1 MKSANEFYILSPESV
16 SNPSSGVE
24 NVINI
29 LESSLRSSPD
39 SGIGEDSTK
48 ESIAPDEKADNPNEM
63 MTSEIT
69 SDSQTDKQSGGSLKE
84 NSPNTETNDS
94 LNRGHEIETNSL
106 FEEVSIEK
114 NPGATENDET
124 DKALLNN
131 DDSQENEHMIS
142 NGREGQ
148 KDSNFWKSLHNLQ
161 EIDTIHAN
169 IPESGTMENCK
180 DTPEDSEIG
189 LDIREDAAEEESLP
203 EENKAET
210 ERNDDS
216 KESANNINPEEVN
229 TTESNIALDEN
240 TISDENI
247 QKTEPLMR
255 VTPQPMTR
263 VETLKKQES
272 EDVTVFSLQ
281 SLKPQCDTEA
291 EDKEDPEEDEEL
303 RKLSWDS
310 DTDERADLGLE
321 DGTTMKVQ
329 VGKVLTIL

>member
-1 MKSANEFYILSPESV
+1 MVL
-16 SNPSSGVE
+16 
-24 NVINI
+24 
-29 LESSLRSSPD
+29 
-39 SGIGEDSTK
+39 
-48 ESIAPDEKADNPNEM
+48 DEKADTPTEVVQKPTEK
-63 MTSEIT
+63 MTSEIC
-69 SDSQTDKQSGGSLKE
+69 SDTQTDKQSGGSLKE
-84 NSPNTETNDS
+84 NSLDTDTNDS
-94 LNRGHEIETNSL
+94 LNLGHEIETKS
-106 FEEVSIEK
+106 EEEEPIERNPESTK
-114 NPGATENDET
+114 N
-124 DKALLNN
+124 DKKDKVLNN
-131 DDSQENEHMIS
+131 DDIQQNEHMIS

-161 EIDTIHAN
+161 EIDTIDAN
-169 IPESGTMENCK
+169 MPESGTIENYK

-189 LDIREDAAEEESLP
+189 LDIREDEAEEESLP
-203 EENKAET
+203 EENKVQT
-210 ERNDDS
+210 
-216 KESANNINPEEVN
+216 KEKELANNIIPEEVN
-229 TTESNIALDEN
+229 TTESNIAFDEN
-240 TISDENI
+240 TISDESI

-291 EDKEDPEEDEEL
+291 GDKEDPEEDEEL

-329 VGKVLTIL
+329 VRIVLTVL

>member
-1 MKSANEFYILSPESV
+1 MVL
-16 SNPSSGVE
+16 
-24 NVINI
+24 
-29 LESSLRSSPD
+29 
-39 SGIGEDSTK
+39 
-48 ESIAPDEKADNPNEM
+48 DEKADTPTEVVQKPTEK
-63 MTSEIT
+63 MTSEIC
-69 SDSQTDKQSGGSLKE
+69 SDTQTDKQSGGSLKE
-84 NSPNTETNDS
+84 NSLDTDTNDS
-94 LNRGHEIETNSL
+94 LNLGHEIETKS
-106 FEEVSIEK
+106 EEEEPIERNPESTK
-114 NPGATENDET
+114 N
-124 DKALLNN
+124 DKKDKVLNN
-131 DDSQENEHMIS
+131 DDIQQNEHMIS

-161 EIDTIHAN
+161 EIDTIDARTRD
-169 IPESGTMENCK
+169 SGTMENCK

-189 LDIREDAAEEESLP
+189 LDIREDEAEEESLP
-203 EENKAET
+203 EENKVQT
-210 ERNDDS
+210 
-216 KESANNINPEEVN
+216 KEKELANNIIPEEVN
-229 TTESNIALDEN
+229 TTESNIAFDEN
-240 TISDENI
+240 TISDESI

-291 EDKEDPEEDEEL
+291 GDKEDPEEDEEL

-329 VGKVLTIL
+329 VRIVLTVL